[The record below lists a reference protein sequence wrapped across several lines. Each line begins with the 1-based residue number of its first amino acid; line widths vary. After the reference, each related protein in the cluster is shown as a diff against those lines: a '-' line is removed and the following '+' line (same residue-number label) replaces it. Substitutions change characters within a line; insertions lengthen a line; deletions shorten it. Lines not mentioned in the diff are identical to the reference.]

1 MSPPEPA
8 PAAPRLWDRLTALIA
23 PAHFKLGL
31 RAALAGLVAYVV
43 GFGLDLPNAYWA
55 VLTAVLVVQ
64 ATIGASLSVA
74 LDRALGTVA
83 GGVIGV
89 LAATLAGVREPYLL
103 IGLGIALF
111 LASSLSA
118 RSASFK
124 LAPPTVVI
132 VMLTDPGH
140 VEPWVSGLHRIME
153 IGVGGVIGMA
163 CSLLI
168 LPERALL
175 RLFPHCATALRICG
189 QLTDIGGAGI
199 LGRGVDA
206 GAIDRLNSGARVAL
220 RAADARITE
229 ALREQVGRFSGTADP
244 APVVRSCRRLWHSVI
259 ILLRSA
265 DRPMAAAVAERFGP
279 AVDAAVTALSA
290 QMGAMADRLEGV
302 AVADYKARAA
312 AVRDAVAA
320 LEAQAER
327 LNAEGGLE
335 AAGADTL
342 TAVFTAVSACNH
354 MAENLEDVAARF
366 DELQAALRL

>member
-8 PAAPRLWDRLTALIA
+8 PAAPRLRDRLTALIA

-31 RAALAGLVAYVV
+31 RAALAGLVAYGV

-74 LDRALGTVA
+74 VDRALGTVA
-83 GGVIGV
+83 GGIIGV
-89 LAATLAGVREPYLL
+89 LAATLAGTREPYQLV
-103 IGLGIALF
+103 GLGIALF
-111 LASSLSA
+111 LASALSA

-140 VEPWVSGLHRIME
+140 VEPWVSGLHRILE
-153 IGVGGVIGMA
+153 ISIGGIIGMA
-163 CSLLI
+163 CSVLI

-175 RLFPHCATALRICG
+175 RLFPHCATALRISA
-189 QLTDIGGAGI
+189 QLVAIGGDAI
-199 LGRGVDA
+199 LGRGADS
-206 GAIDRLNSGARVAL
+206 GAIDRLNTGARAAL
-220 RAADARITE
+220 RAADARIAE
-229 ALREQVGRFSGTADP
+229 ALREQVGRFSGPADP
-244 APVVRSCRRLWHSVI
+244 SPVVRSCRRLWHSVI

-265 DRPMAAAVAERFGP
+265 DRPMAAPVAARMAP
-279 AVDAAVTALSA
+279 AVDAAIAALGA
-290 QMGAMADRLEGV
+290 QMGALADRLDGTPD
-302 AVADYKARAA
+302 AGYAARATLA
-312 AVRDAVAA
+312 HDAVAA

-327 LNAEGGLE
+327 LNADGGLD

-354 MAENLEDVAARF
+354 LVANLDDVAASL
-366 DELQAALRL
+366 DELTAALRR